1 MNIYDFG
8 LKVFVDNNS
17 VWSGITS
24 NLIYARNRNYKI
36 NNNYNNF
43 SYYVMKVF
51 VLNTVNNNVWFVL
64 MSDNRSKY

>member
-1 MNIYDFG
+1 M
-8 LKVFVDNNS
+8 
-17 VWSGITS
+17 
-24 NLIYARNRNYKI
+24 LIAALEHHVKRNRNYKI

-43 SYYVMKVF
+43 SYYVYVMKVF

>member
-1 MNIYDFG
+1 MEWHDIKSY
-8 LKVFVDNNS
+8 K
-17 VWSGITS
+17 
-24 NLIYARNRNYKI
+24 ARNRNYKI

-51 VLNTVNNNVWFVL
+51 VLNTVNDNVWFVL